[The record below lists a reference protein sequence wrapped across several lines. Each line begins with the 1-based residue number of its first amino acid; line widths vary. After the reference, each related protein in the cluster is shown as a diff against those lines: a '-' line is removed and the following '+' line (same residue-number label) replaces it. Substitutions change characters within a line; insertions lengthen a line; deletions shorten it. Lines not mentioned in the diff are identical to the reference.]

1 MLSKKDNGSQ
11 IGYAQQNKGRSRP
24 NYSKGTKRKNC
35 VQTKSGIYSSGPDQ
49 WDKTK
54 IYRFLDL
61 KSSVVFQPGE
71 GLGFHCHTTES
82 T

>member
-49 WDKTK
+49 
-54 IYRFLDL
+54 
-61 KSSVVFQPGE
+61 
-71 GLGFHCHTTES
+71 
-82 T
+82 